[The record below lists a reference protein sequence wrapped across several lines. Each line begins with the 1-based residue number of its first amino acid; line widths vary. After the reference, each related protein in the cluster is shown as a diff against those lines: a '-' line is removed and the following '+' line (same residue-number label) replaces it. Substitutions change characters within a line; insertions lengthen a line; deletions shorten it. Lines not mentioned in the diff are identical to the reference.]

1 VLELGDSGKISIVDV
16 RKKHVNGCVIF
27 HGCLQYMHD
36 PKMYRYTS
44 ALIVEAKTE
53 MFDVC

>member
-1 VLELGDSGKISIVDV
+1 MLELGDSGKISIVDV